1 MRRISSACRFLAL
14 FLAVVSHGALAS
26 AAWAPKVVVGT
37 HYPRLAQLARIQ
49 DTVVVDVVIDAAG
62 KPTRVGAV
70 SGHPL
75 LRDAVV
81 ASVKLW
87 GLREVRRRRE
97 RAHHKIDF
105 RLPYRRRSMQK
116 PMLRRQIRLQLP
128 RSDRGDRID
137 PTDYA
142 EQVRYNEPLGSA
154 AKLTARTPPYYAL
167 IKFKY
172 FFGSAVNPGK
182 ICFNASF
189 F

>member
-87 GLREVRRRRE
+87 VFEKSGGEEKERTTRLTFVFRIGDEVCKNQCCE
-97 RAHHKIDF
+97 DKF
-105 RLPYRRRSMQK
+105 VFSYP
-116 PMLRRQIRLQLP
+116 
-128 RSDRGDRID
+128 DRI
-137 PTDYA
+137 
-142 EQVRYNEPLGSA
+142 EV
-154 AKLTARTPPYYAL
+154 
-167 IKFKY
+167 I
-172 FFGSAVNPGK
+172 
-182 ICFNASF
+182 ASTLPIMPNKSDTTSH
-189 F
+189 